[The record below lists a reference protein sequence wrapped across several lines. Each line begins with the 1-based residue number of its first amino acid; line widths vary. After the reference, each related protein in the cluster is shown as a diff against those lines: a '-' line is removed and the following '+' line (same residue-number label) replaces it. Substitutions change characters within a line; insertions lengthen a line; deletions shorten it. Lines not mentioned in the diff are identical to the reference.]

1 MKFHFISGLPRAG
14 STLLGGLLRQNPRF
28 KAGISSG
35 LAELVIVLLRG
46 MSFVDYSLA
55 VSDEQRK
62 ATIRSVIEG
71 YYSTFGQ
78 YELIF
83 DTNRA
88 WCNLAGVL
96 AELFPEARIICC
108 VRSPAWALDSFE
120 QLIQRNVFVIP
131 KVFGTDAWQ
140 NVYTRAEAMM
150 SSTGTIGSSIE
161 ALRQAWFGPLA
172 DRLIVVR
179 YDSLVERPAESMA
192 RLYDAMGETR
202 YSHDFDHVEH
212 DEPELDNRL
221 GLPGLHRVKGPI
233 LARRRNTILP
243 PDLFHK
249 FDHSFW
255 NAADEN
261 PQGVLVL

>member
-1 MKFHFISGLPRAG
+1 MKLDFISGLPRAG
-14 STLLGGLLRQNPRF
+14 STLLGGLLAQNSRF
-28 KAGISSG
+28 KAGVSSG
-35 LAELVIVLLRG
+35 LAELLIVLLRG
-46 MSFVDYSLA
+46 MSFGDYSLF

-62 ATIRSVIEG
+62 ATLRALIEG
-71 YYSTFGQ
+71 YYSPFGE

-88 WCNLAGVL
+88 WCNLAGVI

-120 QLIQRNVFVIP
+120 QLIQRNVFVVP
-131 KVFGTDAWQ
+131 KIFGTDSWQ

-161 ALRQAWFGPLA
+161 ALRQAWFGPWA
-172 DRLIVVR
+172 HRLIVLR
-179 YDSLVERPAESMA
+179 YESLVERPAEIME
-192 RLYDAMGETR
+192 RLYEALGESR
-202 YSHDFDHVEH
+202 YSHNFDHVEH
-212 DEPELDNRL
+212 DEPELDSRL
-221 GLPGLHRVKGPI
+221 GLPGLHRVSGPV
-233 LARRRNTILP
+233 LARKRNTILP
-243 PDLFHK
+243 RDLFTR

-255 NAADEN
+255 DIADEN